1 MSHQAKPQKHRQAQ
15 GFTLVEVMV
24 TVAIVGILAAVAIPS
39 YKGYVTR
46 GKVPEATSNL
56 AVKQVRLEQ
65 YFLDFRTYAGA
76 PDCKSD
82 TSSSKYFTFS
92 CSTESATAF
101 TLQAEGKDT
110 MSGFKY
116 TVNQSGTKVT
126 DSVPSGWSKPNPN
139 TCWATRQDGSC

>member
-1 MSHQAKPQKHRQAQ
+1 MSRQANPHLQ
-15 GFTLVEVMV
+15 APARGFTLIELMI

-39 YKGYVTR
+39 YKNYVTR
-46 GKVPEATSNL
+46 GKVPEATSPL

-76 PDCKSD
+76 PDCNSD

-92 CSTESATAF
+92 CSASSATAF
-101 TLQAEGKDT
+101 TLQAVGKDT
-110 MSGFKY
+110 MSGFTY

-126 DSVPSGWSKPNPN
+126 VNVPSGWSLPNPN
-139 TCWATRQDGSC
+139 NCWATKQDGTC